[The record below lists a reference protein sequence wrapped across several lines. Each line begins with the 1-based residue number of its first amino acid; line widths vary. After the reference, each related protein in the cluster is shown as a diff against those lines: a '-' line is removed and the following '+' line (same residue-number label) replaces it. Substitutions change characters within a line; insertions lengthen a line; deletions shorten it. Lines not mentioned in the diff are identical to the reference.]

1 MNVLEDNFL
10 FCQKHISKIHHV
22 RRTIILEVM
31 TELAKIGQTL
41 SRPGP
46 CLNVHEKQI
55 SYL

>member
-46 CLNVHEKQI
+46 CLNVQEKQI